1 MSKEKSFEKSIEDL
15 EKIVD
20 ALSKDEITLEDSI
33 KKYKEGIELVG
44 FCNGAIDKIEKRIRD
59 FDKGIDDGL

>member
-44 FCNGAIDKIEKRIRD
+44 FCNGAIDKIEKELEILT
-59 FDKGIDDGL
+59 KE